1 MTEFREGSKQH
12 GPTVFNPKHSAILN
26 EEAAEEEM
34 VRRKIER
41 KPESQID
48 GGALQKEPQGLLT
61 EQLNHMSNNYQ
72 RLVSLNGNLMIVVNK
87 LRGEY
92 VDTEP
97 TNGEKHSEPD
107 NMVEKLRMLNYF
119 TEIELEKLEVIFT
132 GLSQTI

>member
-26 EEAAEEEM
+26 EEAAEEEEM

-41 KPESQID
+41 NNQGSQID
-48 GGALQKEPQGLLT
+48 ALQEQPQGLLT
-61 EQLNHMSNNYQ
+61 EQLEHISNNYQ
-72 RLVSLNGNLMIVVNK
+72 RLVSLNGNLMILVNK

-92 VDTEP
+92 VDREVI
-97 TNGEKHSEPD
+97 NNEKHSEPD